1 MKNFHLKRENVLF
14 AFIDIQDKLLKA
26 IYNKEEIV
34 KNSAILA
41 KVASIIG
48 AEAIY
53 TVQYPK
59 GLGYTNE
66 DVKAP
71 LEDKEEFGKL
81 NFNSYDDENIKREI
95 ERLGKKQIII
105 CGMETHICIFQTVR
119 ALLEAGFEVFV
130 VEDALGSRTEKN
142 SKNGIELLR
151 EMGAVVTNT
160 ETVLFDLAGI
170 AGTDEFKTL
179 QKLII
184 WRWWA
189 SSRSSFLIIN
199 CDIIILVMK
208 WK

>member
-1 MKNFHLKRENVLF
+1 MKNFKLNREDVLF

-34 KNSAILA
+34 KNSTIMA

-48 AEAIY
+48 AESIY

-66 DVKAP
+66 EVKAP
-71 LEDKEEFGKL
+71 LKDKEEFPKL
-81 NFNSYDDENIKREI
+81 SFNSYDDEGIKNEI
-95 ERLGKKQIII
+95 DRLGKRQIIV
-105 CGMETHICIFQTVR
+105 CGMETHICVLQTVR
-119 ALLEAGFEVFV
+119 ALLEAGFEVFI

-142 SKNGIELLR
+142 SKNGMAQLD
-151 EMGAVVTNT
+151 EMGAVITNT

-184 WRWWA
+184 
-189 SSRSSFLIIN
+189 
-199 CDIIILVMK
+199 
-208 WK
+208 

>member
-1 MKNFHLKRENVLF
+1 MKNFHLNRDKVLF

-26 IYNKEEIV
+26 MYNKEEIV
-34 KNSAILA
+34 KNSTIMA

-66 DVKAP
+66 EVKAP
-71 LEDKEEFGKL
+71 LKDKEEFAKL
-81 NFNSYDDENIKREI
+81 TFNSYGDEGIKNEI
-95 ERLGKKQIII
+95 DRLGKKQIII
-105 CGMETHICIFQTVR
+105 CGMETHICVFQTVR

-130 VEDALGSRTEKN
+130 VEDALGSRSEKN
-142 SKNGIELLR
+142 TKNGMAQLG
-151 EMGAVVTNT
+151 EMGAVITNT

-170 AGTDEFKTL
+170 AGTGEFKTL

-184 WRWWA
+184 
-189 SSRSSFLIIN
+189 
-199 CDIIILVMK
+199 
-208 WK
+208 

>member
-1 MKNFHLKRENVLF
+1 MKNFHLNRDHVLF

-26 IYNKEEIV
+26 MYNKEEIV
-34 KNSAILA
+34 KNSTIMA

-48 AEAIY
+48 SEVIY

-66 DVKAP
+66 EVKAP
-71 LEDKEEFGKL
+71 LKDKEEFGKL
-81 NFNSYDDENIKREI
+81 TFNSYGDEEIKKEI
-95 ERLGKKQIII
+95 DRLGKKQIII
-105 CGMETHICIFQTVR
+105 CGMETHICVFQTVR
-119 ALLEAGFEVFV
+119 ALLEADFEVFI

-151 EMGAVVTNT
+151 EMGAVITNT

-184 WRWWA
+184 
-189 SSRSSFLIIN
+189 
-199 CDIIILVMK
+199 
-208 WK
+208 